1 MTLKN
6 ADKGAL
12 TVDDPSLLARI
23 RQFTMIS
30 SDLVLTNKSLFVE
43 KARLMPE
50 CQFVI
55 GNDTYVRIL
64 NPKYYQDSVANMET
78 AIGQIKATG
87 GSFIVGGRTVGG
99 VFSEADPSLVP
110 SSLEGMFLFLH
121 ENEFRNDL
129 SSTQLRKEG

>member
-1 MTLKN
+1 
-6 ADKGAL
+6 
-12 TVDDPSLLARI
+12 
-23 RQFTMIS
+23 MIS